1 MTEDSTY
8 NTEPEPTDASLM
20 IAVGGGNETAFEM
33 LVRRHEDTV
42 FRLASRILNGNN
54 AEARDVAQEVFIR
67 LWEKPRAWK
76 PTARF
81 TTWLYR
87 VTTNHALNRL
97 RSTKLKSIFSLT
109 DYTSDYFPSSDETPD
124 QRMTR
129 KEDNVLFEEKFNKL
143 PPRQKAAL
151 HLRYRE
157 DMSITE
163 VADSLGVSVKSVESL
178 LFRAKKTLRES
189 KI

>member
-1 MTEDSTY
+1 MSKDSTY

-20 IAVGGGNETAFEM
+20 IMVGEGNETAFES
-33 LVRRHEDTV
+33 LVRRHEDSV
-42 FRLASRILNGNN
+42 FRLASRILNGNKT
-54 AEARDVAQEVFIR
+54 EARDVAQEVFIR

-87 VTTNHALNRL
+87 VTTNRALNRL
-97 RSTKLKSIFSLT
+97 RSAKLKSFFSLT

-129 KEDNVLFEEKFNKL
+129 EEDEVHFEEKFNKL
-143 PPRQKAAL
+143 PARQKAAL

-163 VADSLGVSVKSVESL
+163 VADALGVSIKSVESM

-189 KI
+189 